1 MPFGLLHP
9 YGWWWE
15 FRAVALEFQG
25 LRLRAWSLDIRA
37 EDFRAL
43 RLPLIVNLPT
53 VRLGSADPQPQ
64 IKDTNTQ
71 MSHSLNS

>member
-9 YGWWWE
+9 YGCWWE

-25 LRLRAWSLDIRA
+25 LRLQAWSLDIRA

-43 RLPLIVNLPT
+43 RLSGVLHLVPLIVNLPT

-64 IKDTNTQ
+64 
-71 MSHSLNS
+71 SLKP